1 MTVEYLGEIEG
12 RAASGPAAAEAP
24 DEVVG
29 GGTASPEDPSPFFK
43 DETSFIRHPDSVLE
57 SRLELQRDLIT
68 PNRLFFV
75 RNNSDCATDIDSSTW
90 HLSIEGDAVNRPVKL
105 SYDEIRS
112 MPSRSLV
119 CYLECAGNHRAMFEI
134 LQGQQTEPT
143 QLGIGAVGNAEWTGV
158 ALADVL
164 EAAGIKSSAF
174 CVLLVGLDSGAPEGG
189 FRRALPVW
197 KAMDPDTL
205 LAYKM
210 NGEELP
216 RDHGY
221 PLRAVVPGWIG
232 GTSIKWLGR
241 IVVSSE
247 QIWTR
252 NNTTSYVLIGEEYR
266 DDPPADGELI
276 TTQVINSALALPWP
290 AELPAGSHRI
300 HGYAHSPDGPI
311 TRVEWS
317 SDHGASWRDAELTAS
332 HHRYSW
338 AKFSFSWTASPGE
351 HTLMTRATDA
361 AGVTQPNS
369 VPFNVKGYLFNE
381 PLPHP
386 IRVV

>member
-1 MTVEYLGEIEG
+1 MTVEYLGEIAG
-12 RAASGPAAAEAP
+12 RAASGPAAAEAR
-24 DEVVG
+24 DEMVG
-29 GGTASPEDPSPFFK
+29 GGTASREDPSPFFK
-43 DETSFIRHPDSVLE
+43 DETPFIRHPDWVLE
-57 SRLELQRDLIT
+57 SRLELQSDLIT

-75 RNNSDCATDIDSSTW
+75 RKNSGSATDIDPSTW
-90 HLSIEGDAVNRPVKL
+90 HLTIEGDAIDRPVKL

-112 MPSRSLV
+112 MPSRSL
-119 CYLECAGNHRAMFEI
+119 
-134 LQGQQTEPT
+134 
-143 QLGIGAVGNAEWTGV
+143 
-158 ALADVL
+158 
-164 EAAGIKSSAF
+164 
-174 CVLLVGLDSGAPEGG
+174 
-189 FRRALPVW
+189 
-197 KAMDPDTL
+197 
-205 LAYKM
+205 M

-290 AELPAGSHRI
+290 AELPAGTHRI
-300 HGYAHSPDGPI
+300 HGFAHSPDGPV

-317 SDHGASWRDAELTAS
+317 SNHGASWRDAELTAS

-338 AKFSFSWTASPGE
+338 AKFSFPWTASPGE

-361 AGVTQPNS
+361 AGATQPNS

-386 IRVV
+386 IRVA